1 VSARGR
7 TTGLRTVGGTSG
19 GVVAG
24 LHAWIDGHDAH
35 VQAAVWLLL
44 AHEVWPRRAEFLRAC
59 VNRSPD
65 GVWWIDFR
73 AARTAFDNGVFVTGV
88 FVTGVFV
95 TGSSTE
101 LAVLDLAIALGTDRF
116 GFRAMSPGNAR
127 AVATAVAHA
136 VGADR

>member
-7 TTGLRTVGGTSG
+7 TTGLRTVGGTAG

-24 LHAWIDGHDAH
+24 LHAWIDGHDPH

-44 AHEVWPRRAEFLRAC
+44 AHEVWPRRADFLRAC
-59 VNRSPD
+59 VHRSPD
-65 GVWWIDFR
+65 GEWWIDFR
-73 AARTAFDNGVFVTGV
+73 AARTAFDNGVFDTA
-88 FVTGVFV
+88 
-95 TGSSTE
+95 SSTE
-101 LAVLDLAIALGTDRF
+101 LAVLDLSIELGTDRF
-116 GFRAMSPGNAR
+116 RFRAMGPGNAR

>member
-1 VSARGR
+1 M
-7 TTGLRTVGGTSG
+7 
-19 GVVAG
+19 
-24 LHAWIDGHDAH
+24 
-35 VQAAVWLLL
+35 
-44 AHEVWPRRAEFLRAC
+44 
-59 VNRSPD
+59 
-65 GVWWIDFR
+65 WWIDFR

-88 FVTGVFV
+88 FVTV
-95 TGSSTE
+95 SSTE

>member
-1 VSARGR
+1 MSGR
-7 TTGLRTVGGTSG
+7 TPRLRAIAGAG

-44 AHEVWPRRAEFLRAC
+44 AHEVWPRRGDFLRAC
-59 VNRSPD
+59 VHRSAD
-65 GVWWIDFR
+65 GGYWIDFR
-73 AARTAFDNGVFVTGV
+73 AARAAFDAGEFAAA
-88 FVTGVFV
+88 
-95 TGSSTE
+95 SSSE
-101 LAVLDLAIALGTDRF
+101 RGVLDLAITLGLDRF
-116 GFRAMSPGNAR
+116 VFRAMGPGNAR

>member
-1 VSARGR
+1 MSARGR

-88 FVTGVFV
+88 FVTG
-95 TGSSTE
+95 SSTE

>member
-88 FVTGVFV
+88 FVTG
-95 TGSSTE
+95 SSTE

>member
-1 VSARGR
+1 MSTRAGNARVHAISGN
-7 TTGLRTVGGTSG
+7 GAG

-24 LHAWIDGHDAH
+24 LHAWIDGHDPH

-44 AHEVWPRRAEFLRAC
+44 AHEVWPRRADFLRAC

-73 AARTAFDNGVFVTGV
+73 AARTAFDNGV

>member
-1 VSARGR
+1 MSPRAGPGR
-7 TTGLRTVGGTSG
+7 VRAVAGAG

-24 LHAWIDGHDAH
+24 LHAWIDGHDPH

-44 AHEVWPRRAEFLRAC
+44 AHEVWPRRGEFLRAC

-65 GVWWIDFR
+65 GSWWIDFR
-73 AARTAFDNGVFVTGV
+73 AARTAFDNGEFDTA
-88 FVTGVFV
+88 
-95 TGSSTE
+95 SSTE
-101 LAVLDLAIALGTDRF
+101 LAVLDLAIALGLDRF
-116 GFRAMSPGNAR
+116 RFRAMGPGNAR